1 MKNSKRI
8 ISSAVIFAGVF
19 GLSAPV
25 LADWRD
31 RNQRSEYRGDVR
43 DFRGAQREL
52 RRDLRRGAGPGEIA
66 RDRAAIARERRELQ
80 QYRDRWDNRQ
90 TWSRYGGYRYDN
102 DRDRRWNRWERRD
115 RGWHRGW
122 WR

>member
-1 MKNSKRI
+1 MRNSKRI
-8 ISSAVIFAGVF
+8 ITSAVIFAGIF

-31 RNQRSEYRGDVR
+31 RNQRSEYREDLR
-43 DFRGAQREL
+43 DLRGAQREL
-52 RRDLRRGAGPGEIA
+52 RRDFRRGAGPREIA
-66 RDRAAIARERRELQ
+66 RDRAAIARERGELR
-80 QYRDRWDNRQ
+80 QYWDRSDGRQ
-90 TWSRYGGYRYDN
+90 AWSRHRGYRHDN
-102 DRDRRWNRWERRD
+102 DRYRRWNRWDRRD

>member
-1 MKNSKRI
+1 MKNSKKI
-8 ISSAVIFAGVF
+8 ISSAVIFAGMF
-19 GLSAPV
+19 GLSAPA

-31 RNQRSEYRGDVR
+31 RNQRSEYRDDLGDLR
-43 DFRGAQREL
+43 NARREL
-52 RRDLRRGAGPGEIA
+52 RSDLRRGAGPREIA
-66 RDRAAIARERRELQ
+66 RDRAAIARERRDLR

-90 TWSRYGGYRYDN
+90 TWSRYRGRYDN